1 MPRTEPAAAMR
12 ADRHFAQRVL
22 LRAGA
27 RESGE
32 PRLDAAVGRTVSGT
46 SGVWEPALDGGLAPG
61 GPAGQS
67 QTGGATARV
76 NGPGGRLP
84 ERLSAVEVGQGV
96 FHSVPSSLEKKS
108 SRAFTGV
115 GHFS

>member
-32 PRLDAAVGRTVSGT
+32 PRPDAAVGRTVSGT
-46 SGVWEPALDGGLAPG
+46 SGVWAPALDGGLEPG

-76 NGPGGRLP
+76 NGPGGRLSHKQP
-84 ERLSAVEVGQGV
+84 EPNGRRAQDLTIPLGRSANQ
-96 FHSVPSSLEKKS
+96 
-108 SRAFTGV
+108 RY
-115 GHFS
+115 